1 MRHKLLLACALGSM
15 LTVSGARAQP
25 YETPPLPAA
34 PRALNIDAPAERTL
48 PNGLR
53 VIVARR
59 PGVQLVTAQLLLLSG
74 AETDPNQRAGRA
86 AVTAEMLTKGTSRHS
101 ASALASAAEA
111 LGGSLDSS
119 AGWNRSTV
127 SITVSAPMLDAA
139 LGLVSETV
147 LQPTFAQAE
156 LDRLRARTLD
166 GLKVAY
172 TQPGFLATMA
182 AERLLFGSGPYGHPA
197 SGTPVSLPRI
207 TRADLVAQHREN
219 YRPDNAVLIL
229 AGDID
234 ADAAQQLANRHFA
247 HWRKPT
253 RPLLEASV
261 AGSGAGLPQS
271 FAVIDMPNSDQAAV
285 TLAVS
290 VPPRGLD
297 RAVADVTNSVLGGG
311 YSSRLNQEIRIKR
324 GLSYGAGSQLD
335 ARRQGGLWR
344 ASVQTKN
351 ESAAEV
357 VALLQSEFD
366 RLASTPVSDDE
377 LSARK
382 ATLIGEFSR
391 SVETTAG
398 LSAAVSGL
406 VVAGLP
412 TTELRRRIDALTAV
426 SAGDVQ
432 HYATTYL
439 GTAQRRVVV
448 VAGESGKFTD
458 ALKSA
463 LPTGSPPIVV
473 VKQSTLDLEFNEG
486 LAQP

>member
-1 MRHKLLLACALGSM
+1 MSQKLLLACALGSM
-15 LTVSGARAQP
+15 LTASGAHAQP
-25 YETPPLPAA
+25 YETPPPPAA
-34 PRALNIDAPAERTL
+34 PRALNIDAPAEHTL

-74 AETDPNQRAGRA
+74 AETDPVRRAGRA
-86 AVTAEMLTKGTSRHS
+86 AITAEMLTKGTRRHS

-111 LGGSLDSS
+111 LGGSLDSGAS
-119 AGWNRSTV
+119 WNRSTV
-127 SITVSAPMLDAA
+127 SITVSAPMIDAA

-156 LDRLRARTLD
+156 LDRLRAHTLD

-172 TQPGFLATMA
+172 TQPGFLATVS

-197 SGTPVSLPRI
+197 SGSPVSLPRI
-207 TRADLVAQHREN
+207 TRADLVAQHAQN

-234 ADAAQQLANRHFA
+234 TDAARQLATRHFG
-247 HWRKPT
+247 HWRKPI
-253 RPLLEASV
+253 RPLPEATA
-261 AGSGAGLPQS
+261 AGPGTGLPQS
-271 FAVIDMPNSDQAAV
+271 FAIIDMPSSDQAAV

-335 ARRQGGLWR
+335 ARRQGGLLR

-377 LSARK
+377 LGARK
-382 ATLIGEFSR
+382 AALIGEYSR

-412 TTELRRRIDALTAV
+412 TAELRRRISALTEVNA
-426 SAGDVQ
+426 SDVQ
-432 HYATTYL
+432 RYAATYL
-439 GTAQRRVVV
+439 GTTQRRVVV
-448 VAGESGKFTD
+448 VAGESAKFSD
-458 ALKSA
+458 ALRAAIPK
-463 LPTGSPPIVV
+463 GSPAIAV
-473 VKQSTLDLEFNEG
+473 VKQSTLNLESNEG
-486 LAQP
+486 LARP

>member
-1 MRHKLLLACALGSM
+1 MSRKLLLACALGSM
-15 LTVSGARAQP
+15 LIGPGAFAQP
-25 YETPPLPAA
+25 YETPPPPAA
-34 PRALNIDAPAERTL
+34 PRALNIDAPAERIL

-74 AETDPNQRAGRA
+74 AETDPDRRAGRA
-86 AVTAEMLTKGTSRHS
+86 AVTAAMLTKGTRRHS
-101 ASALASAAEA
+101 ASALARAAEA
-111 LGGSLDSS
+111 LGGSLDSG

-172 TQPGFLATMA
+172 TQPGFLATLA
-182 AERLLFGSGPYGHPA
+182 VERLLFGSGPYGHPA
-197 SGTPVSLPRI
+197 GGSPISLPRI
-207 TRADLVAQHREN
+207 TRADLVAQHTEN

-234 ADAAQQLANRHFA
+234 IEAAQQLANRHFG
-247 HWRKPT
+247 HWRKPI
-253 RPLLEASV
+253 RPLPVTTAASP
-261 AGSGAGLPQS
+261 GTGLPQS
-271 FAVIDMPNSDQAAV
+271 FAIIDMPSSDQAAV

-290 VPPRGLD
+290 VPPRGAD

-324 GLSYGAGSQLD
+324 GLSYGAGSLLD
-335 ARRQGGLWR
+335 ARRQGGLLR

-366 RLASTPVSDDE
+366 GLASAPVPDDE
-377 LSARK
+377 LDARK

-398 LSAAVSGL
+398 LTAAVSGL
-406 VVAGLP
+406 VVSGLP
-412 TTELRRRIDALTAV
+412 TAELRQRIGALTAV
-426 SAGDVQ
+426 NASDVQ
-432 HYATTYL
+432 RYAMTYL

-458 ALKSA
+458 ALRA
-463 LPTGSPPIVV
+463 AVPQGAPAIAV
-473 VKQSTLDLEFNEG
+473 VKQSTLDLEFNDG
-486 LAQP
+486 LARP

>member
-1 MRHKLLLACALGSM
+1 MSQKLLLACVLGSM
-15 LTVSGARAQP
+15 LTASGAHAQP
-25 YETPPLPAA
+25 FETPPPPAA
-34 PRALNIDAPAERTL
+34 PRALNIDAPAELTL

-111 LGGSLDSS
+111 LGGSLDSG

-127 SITVSAPMLDAA
+127 SITVSAPMIDAA

-156 LDRLRARTLD
+156 LDRLRAHTLD

-172 TQPGFLATMA
+172 TQPGFLATVS

-197 SGTPVSLPRI
+197 SGSPVSLPRI

-234 ADAAQQLANRHFA
+234 TDAAGQLATRHFG
-247 HWRKPT
+247 HWRKPI
-253 RPLLEASV
+253 RPLPEATA
-261 AGSGAGLPQS
+261 AGPGTGLPQS
-271 FAVIDMPNSDQAAV
+271 FAIIDMPSSDQAAV

-335 ARRQGGLWR
+335 ARRQGGLLR

-351 ESAAEV
+351 ESTAEV

-366 RLASTPVSDDE
+366 RLAVTPVSDDE
-377 LSARK
+377 LGARK
-382 ATLIGEFSR
+382 AALIGEYSR

-412 TTELRRRIDALTAV
+412 TAELRRRISALTEVNA
-426 SAGDVQ
+426 SDVQ
-432 HYATTYL
+432 RYAMTYL
-439 GTAQRRVVV
+439 GTTQRRVVV
-448 VAGESGKFTD
+448 VAGESAKFSD
-458 ALKSA
+458 ALRAAIPK
-463 LPTGSPPIVV
+463 GSPAIAV
-473 VKQSTLDLEFNEG
+473 VKQSTLDLESNEG
-486 LAQP
+486 LARP